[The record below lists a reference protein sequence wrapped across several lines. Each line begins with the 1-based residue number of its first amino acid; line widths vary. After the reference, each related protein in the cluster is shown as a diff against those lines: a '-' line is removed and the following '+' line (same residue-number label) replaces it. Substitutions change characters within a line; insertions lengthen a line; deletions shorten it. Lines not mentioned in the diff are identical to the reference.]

1 MRLQGTYYN
10 GLINPP
16 GQICKS
22 MEVDSKTEM
31 CTLSPWS
38 SLPSPSFPFA
48 LVQDSSFFQA
58 EAILDVHK
66 EASIHLRFS
75 PVHRFFTIKHVR

>member
-1 MRLQGTYYN
+1 MPLHGMYYN

-16 GQICKS
+16 RRIHKS
-22 MEVDSKTEM
+22 VEVDSKTEM

-38 SLPSPSFPFA
+38 SLLSSFPFA

-66 EASIHLRFS
+66 EASIHLLFS
-75 PVHRFFTIKHVR
+75 PAYRFFMIKRVR